1 MVGYPGYQI
10 VSCPFPLLDTNPSA
24 ATKLI
29 LGMFLTIK
37 LAIYIVLLP
46 SIRTLKD
53 VLSKIPFDTGINPSI
68 LQYLK
73 LQVQNMD
80 ELDNHCTLIFD
91 EVSLGNGFQYD
102 TVYQKTCGYE
112 DLGSLGRTHNVANHA
127 LVFMVRGI
135 RKSYKQVVAYYFT
148 SDTVKTPHLKCLIV
162 EIIKQIQSTGLQI
175 VATVCDQGPTNRAA
189 LRELC
194 AENRDKPSPFYFM
207 CTRNALLRCK
217 IEYDSK
223 RYAKFEHIEAAFR
236 LDQQKRTYRQMYKL
250 KPEYFNFKDSF
261 IKMKVKVAAN
271 QLSHTVAASIETFSA
286 LGLLPSESL
295 HTAEFVHDVDNLFD
309 SLNGTGTLFSDGK
322 QFRCSLS
329 EVSPHLEFWSKL
341 LPKIKNWKLI
351 DFGTSKDCTKQYHF
365 VEGWQLTIRSVIYIW
380 NNLRQKGLRYLSL
393 RSLNQDPL
401 ENLFGQIRQHGIS
414 NSNPTC
420 HQFVAALKTVVVN
433 NLTVPLSKNQN
444 CEDDN
449 CTPLG
454 DFCSFLLQ
462 QSAIDS
468 NSSGSDDCDL
478 TDLQCYSVEDNDNQG
493 TTYVAGYIL
502 SKIKVPDCEI
512 CRRHLYSPD
521 VQQNHLFVTFK
532 EYDDK

>member
-1 MVGYPGYQI
+1 M
-10 VSCPFPLLDTNPSA
+10 
-24 ATKLI
+24 
-29 LGMFLTIK
+29 
-37 LAIYIVLLP
+37 
-46 SIRTLKD
+46 LKD
-53 VLSKIPFDTGINPSI
+53 ERAQLKSLRNLYEDGRFCFIEENLNDVTKEFINSQ
-68 LQYLK
+68 LRN

-175 VATVCDQGPTNRAA
+175 VSTVCDQGPTNRAA

-207 CTRNALLRCK
+207 
-217 IEYDSK
+217 
-223 RYAKFEHIEAAFR
+223 
-236 LDQQKRTYRQMYKL
+236 
-250 KPEYFNFKDSF
+250 DSF

-309 SLNGTGTLFSDGK
+309 SLNGT
-322 QFRCSLS
+322 
-329 EVSPHLEFWSKL
+329 
-341 LPKIKNWKLI
+341 
-351 DFGTSKDCTKQYHF
+351 
-365 VEGWQLTIRSVIYIW
+365 
-380 NNLRQKGLRYLSL
+380 
-393 RSLNQDPL
+393 
-401 ENLFGQIRQHGIS
+401 
-414 NSNPTC
+414 
-420 HQFVAALKTVVVN
+420 
-433 NLTVPLSKNQN
+433 VPLSKNQN

-468 NSSGSDDCDL
+468 NSSGSEDCDL
-478 TDLQCYSVEDNDNQG
+478 TDLQCYSVEDNDNQ
-493 TTYVAGYIL
+493 
-502 SKIKVPDCEI
+502 DCEI

-532 EYDDK
+532 EYDDKQRLTYASDNVNTILTKKSYGTIHKEKNMAFITRKAKMRLI

>member
-1 MVGYPGYQI
+1 MSKYAFL
-10 VSCPFPLLDTNPSA
+10 SPSV
-24 ATKLI
+24 KPI
-29 LGMFLTIK
+29 GCFLKTRIICS
-37 LAIYIVLLP
+37 AI
-46 SIRTLKD
+46 
-53 VLSKIPFDTGINPSI
+53 SKVKFIMNIS
-68 LQYLK
+68 
-73 LQVQNMD
+73 
-80 ELDNHCTLIFD
+80 NHFL
-91 EVSLGNGFQYD
+91 
-102 TVYQKTCGYE
+102 
-112 DLGSLGRTHNVANHA
+112 NV
-127 LVFMVRGI
+127 FSG
-135 RKSYKQVVAYYFT
+135 
-148 SDTVKTPHLKCLIV
+148 
-162 EIIKQIQSTGLQI
+162 
-175 VATVCDQGPTNRAA
+175 
-189 LRELC
+189 
-194 AENRDKPSPFYFM
+194 
-207 CTRNALLRCK
+207 LLRL
-217 IEYDSK
+217 
-223 RYAKFEHIEAAFR
+223 F
-236 LDQQKRTYRQMYKL
+236 LDLLASTVSFL
-250 KPEYFNFKDSF
+250 LDSF

-351 DFGTSKDCTKQYHF
+351 DLGTSKDCTKQYHF

-401 ENLFGQIRQHGIS
+401 QNLFGQIRQHGIS

-532 EYDDK
+532 EYDDKQRLTYASDNVVNLIELFIHTNLYNFLDKYSHCSFLENKFKEFYADSFTSFKFCDEHNCLQLIIDKAIRLTIYKYLKEHKTTKNFTSGHTKKMKKFKAS